1 MAVAGKEMHLVKK
14 ESVFSEAISREGPQL
29 LLPTTKANGR
39 GLAMRKSQDC
49 P

>member
-14 ESVFSEAISREGPQL
+14 ESVSSGAISREGPQL